1 MSLAIDQEVETNLP
15 HQFHHTSLQ
24 KKWDKIVCID
34 DSPTVLNSIKSFL
47 YEELFSVIA
56 IKDPLKALMQ
66 IIRTKPDLI
75 LVDITMPGLDG
86 YELCSLPGFL
96 SKIEKRGV

>member
-1 MSLAIDQEVETNLP
+1 
-15 HQFHHTSLQ
+15 
-24 KKWDKIVCID
+24 
-34 DSPTVLNSIKSFL
+34 
-47 YEELFSVIA
+47 
-56 IKDPLKALMQ
+56 MQ